1 MRISSDAIVGIGERL
16 SCRSVDDHPTRFFD
30 QRAIRGLSIVNHD
43 GVGCER
49 GVVKCVPGMRVLSH
63 LNVLAGLLEAVE
75 IGSTRSDCDVIVG
88 DSVKDAYWM
97 VRDISIVEVGR
108 IALWIERNIGRW
120 IDPACVPHVLEP
132 LERRIEGRLSAA
144 RESHDRDSVRVN
156 QWMPGQHAKTAIQVE
171 NHVQSSELR
180 LINDGA
186 CDSSTRKGV
195 ECKCGY
201 VQRPKLPF
209 P

>member
-1 MRISSDAIVGIGERL
+1 MRISSDTIVRIGERL
-16 SCRSVDDHPTRFFD
+16 IRRRIDDHPTRFFD
-30 QRAIRGLSIVNHD
+30 QHAIRGLSIVNHYR
-43 GVGCER
+43 VGCER
-49 GVVKCVPGMRVLSH
+49 GIIKCVPGMRVLSH

-75 IGSTRSDCDVIVG
+75 IGATRSDVDIIVG

-97 VRDISIVEVGR
+97 VRDIGIVEVSG
-108 IALWIERNIGRW
+108 IALWIERNISRW
-120 IDPACVPHVLEP
+120 IDPPCVPHVLEP
-132 LERRIEGRLSAA
+132 LERCIEGRLSAA
-144 RESHDRDSVRVN
+144 RESHDRDSVRVD
-156 QWMPGQHAKTAIQVE
+156 QWMPRQHSKTAIQVE